1 MTIDFRQFTRGVL
14 ALCAGVCAHV
24 AFAAE
29 FYVSPTATAGGNGT
43 FNNPWKLQTALD
55 HPAAV
60 DPGDTIWLRGGTYT
74 GAPFVS
80 YLVGTSAD
88 PIVVRQY
95 PGERAKIDGNY
106 NGNDHTLSIKG
117 SHTWY
122 WGFEIFNSDPTRSS
136 PTPSAPPRRG
146 TGVQQTGAGTR
157 MINMIVHDTSQ
168 GVITAE
174 VATGAHIY
182 GSLFY
187 YNGYTGPDR
196 SHGHGIYAQNLGST
210 YKQMHDNIIFQQFGW
225 GIHAYSEGGHLD
237 RLDFQGNVV
246 FNNGGIDGSWNTN
259 ILVGGQTNQAIAP
272 KLISNYSYNTD
283 HDNNNNLGWNAGC
296 TSPTITNNYFSSATA
311 LNIND
316 CSSMTITGNTF
327 YGAISG
333 FTQSG
338 FPSNTYYSSRPTGV
352 KVFVRPNAYEA
363 KRANI
368 AIYNWDLLDTVAVD
382 VSGILSPG
390 DGFEVRN
397 AADFFGAP
405 VLTGTYSGGS
415 INLPMDDLSV
425 ATPVGIGAPDPAGPE
440 FNAFVLLPASGGGAP
455 SPTPTTTAVPTFTA
469 TRTATALPPTATRT
483 PTHTAVPPTATRTA
497 TRTATA
503 VPPTATRTPSN
514 TTTAVPP
521 TATRTAT
528 RTATGCRPRRRAR
541 PPTPLFLRRRPARQ
555 REPRPGAAHRHTHAL
570 EYDHGRSSDGDRTA
584 TRTAT
589 GCRPPPHARP
599 RIRPR
604 PFLRRRPGRQHEPRP
619 RCRPRPHARP
629 RTRPR
634 PFLRRRPG
642 RQREPRPRCHPPP
655 HARPRTRPRLFLRRQ
670 PARRHE
676 PRPRCRPPPRALP
689 AGRRPRSLR
698 RAHRPRR
705 PARTSCRSRPKPAR

>member
-1 MTIDFRQFTRGVL
+1 MSKRFPARSLRLVPCVL
-14 ALCAGVCAHV
+14 AFLSASA

-29 FYVSPTATAGGNGT
+29 FYVSPTATASGT
-43 FNNPWKLQTALD
+43 GTWSNPWKLQTALN

-80 YLVGTSAD
+80 YLVGTAAD

-95 PGERAKIDGNY
+95 PGERARIDGNY

-117 SHTWY
+117 SYTWY
-122 WGFEIFNSDPTRSS
+122 WGFEIFNSDPTRYYNGQ
-136 PTPSAPPRRG
+136 PPRRG
-146 TGVQQTGAGTR
+146 TGVQQTGDGTR

-187 YNGYTGPDR
+187 YNGWTAPDR

-246 FNNGGIDGSWNTN
+246 FNNGGVDGGWNTN

-283 HDNNNNLGWNAGC
+283 HANNNDLGWNAGC
-296 TSPTITNNYFSSATA
+296 TSPTITNNYFSSAMA
-311 LNIND
+311 LKIND

-368 AIYNWDLLDTVAVD
+368 VVYNWNLLDTVAVN

-425 ATPVGIGAPDPAGPE
+425 ATPVGIGAPDPAAPE
-440 FNAFVLLPASGGGAP
+440 FNVFVLLPASPGGT
-455 SPTPTTTAVPTFTA
+455 PTPTAPGA
-469 TRTATALPPTATRT
+469 TATRT
-483 PTHTAVPPTATRTA
+483 PSRTPTRTA
-497 TRTATA
+497 TRT
-503 VPPTATRTPSN
+503 
-514 TTTAVPP
+514 
-521 TATRTAT
+521 
-528 RTATGCRPRRRAR
+528 PRA
-541 PPTPLFLRRRPARQ
+541 RRPARPPLP
-555 REPRPGAAHRHTHAL
+555 RERRRELPPA
-570 EYDHGRSSDGDRTA
+570 
-584 TRTAT
+584 
-589 GCRPPPHARP
+589 RPPGRPRELRHGLPPARP
-599 RIRPR
+599 
-604 PFLRRRPGRQHEPRP
+604 
-619 RCRPRPHARP
+619 
-629 RTRPR
+629 
-634 PFLRRRPG
+634 
-642 RQREPRPRCHPPP
+642 
-655 HARPRTRPRLFLRRQ
+655 
-670 PARRHE
+670 PA
-676 PRPRCRPPPRALP
+676 P
-689 AGRRPRSLR
+689 
-698 RAHRPRR
+698 
-705 PARTSCRSRPKPAR
+705 